1 MGSVVWV
8 TTRRGPEPSGRNLKS
23 HGECFFFP
31 WKKGTRQMLSLE
43 SVHARAGVSSEQP
56 MQHIFICTARFV
68 FIRAGSGSAH
78 VSPGSAILATSG
90 RPGRREGELHQDTGA
105 AHDQRRDSVTIA
117 FGRTR
122 EKERKSKPSELRRVE
137 WRERGS
143 RCLWCVGAA
152 QDES

>member
-1 MGSVVWV
+1 MHGECFCMGSVVWV

-43 SVHARAGVSSEQP
+43 SVHARAGVYSEQP

-78 VSPGSAILATSG
+78 VSPLPGIAIFAIS
-90 RPGRREGELHQDTGA
+90 RIRAPP
-105 AHDQRRDSVTIA
+105 TI
-117 FGRTR
+117 
-122 EKERKSKPSELRRVE
+122 RRV
-137 WRERGS
+137 RHVVERGK
-143 RCLWCVGAA
+143 RVYIEF
-152 QDES
+152 DRVE

>member
-1 MGSVVWV
+1 M
-8 TTRRGPEPSGRNLKS
+8 
-23 HGECFFFP
+23 HGERFLHGVGCLGDHSP
-31 WKKGTRQMLSLE
+31 R
-43 SVHARAGVSSEQP
+43 ARAIAKAVTQ
-56 MQHIFICTARFV
+56 MARA
-68 FIRAGSGSAH
+68 IPGGCEAEARGRRAGSGSAQ
-78 VSPGSAILATSG
+78 VSPGLAILATSS